1 MSNKKNFFVA
11 FSHLY
16 LTFIMAN
23 IYHKLRTFAET
34 FLIAIH
40 FNNHNKYEIDLNCSD
55 FRETNNNDLC
65 KGFLRTQG
73 MLSLDII
80 FSFFEAF
87 QKVHQY
93 LANLMHFITKYC
105 RLRQVNLHIV
115 TSTLGNRPGQVHG
128 RILDKV
134 RLEIRLHEC
143 FLFQIVSILGRMSGS
158 QNLHLQFV
166 LNIL

>member
-65 KGFLRTQG
+65 KCFLRTQG

-93 LANLMHFITKYC
+93 LVNLMHFITKI
-105 RLRQVNLHIV
+105 LPIEVGE
-115 TSTLGNRPGQVHG
+115 TSHCYFYTWKQAR
-128 RILDKV
+128 
-134 RLEIRLHEC
+134 
-143 FLFQIVSILGRMSGS
+143 SGPW
-158 QNLHLQFV
+158 
-166 LNIL
+166 